1 MTPGVTS
8 GSGSTARSVA
18 AGWEG
23 FPGLG
28 SRSSG
33 WGRDLGAP
41 PRVALHP
48 TPESSPRALEAV
60 AAPNTHSKTCSEVQ
74 IFMVPVARRVNL
86 SVPGQRGAQV
96 RRPRPVP
103 SRPGRLASQR
113 ARAVGPGA
121 GTPGSAV
128 PRPIRTGFGSA
139 PRRGQAQS
147 SGRSAIK
154 PRPRGWRNQVPPS
167 GRRSAPAQSRVARR
181 PAGRRRT
188 THARALAAG
197 LFAWFGGWLKGF

>member
-41 PRVALHP
+41 PSCA
-48 TPESSPRALEAV
+48 TPDARKFPEGAGGGRRTH
-60 AAPNTHSKTCSEVQ
+60 THSKTCSEVQ
-74 IFMVPVARRVNL
+74 IFMVPVARRVSL
-86 SVPGQRGAQV
+86 SVPGQRGTQV

-103 SRPGRLASQR
+103 AGRPRSAHAPSGLALGRPEVPSRGLSEPSLAPPRGAVRPRLL
-113 ARAVGPGA
+113 GA
-121 GTPGSAV
+121 
-128 PRPIRTGFGSA
+128 
-139 PRRGQAQS
+139 AQS
-147 SGRSAIK
+147 SPAPGAR
-154 PRPRGWRNQVPPS
+154 RNQVPPS
-167 GRRSAPAQSRVARR
+167 
-181 PAGRRRT
+181 
-188 THARALAAG
+188 
-197 LFAWFGGWLKGF
+197 

>member
-8 GSGSTARSVA
+8 GSGSTAHSVA

-103 SRPGRLASQR
+103 AGRPRSAHAPSGLALGLPEVLSRGLSEPGLAPPRGAVRPSRLGAAPSRPA
-113 ARAVGPGA
+113 PGA
-121 GTPGSAV
+121 GATKS
-128 PRPIRTGFGSA
+128 
-139 PRRGQAQS
+139 
-147 SGRSAIK
+147 
-154 PRPRGWRNQVPPS
+154 RPREGAV
-167 GRRSAPAQSRVARR
+167 
-181 PAGRRRT
+181 RRR
-188 THARALAAG
+188 RAV
-197 LFAWFGGWLKGF
+197 